1 LLYKHLPLL
10 FGSSGHV
17 GFPILKTSLFI
28 NTKYYAM
35 CGSNDGHVTRKV
47 TELLNIPT
55 VDICDHIKQVLSEK
69 ERFHSYINTIKKD
82 DGFETTVKPIG
93 WPFILSTKMDITF
106 VKHNEQTEVT
116 VNTQSQ
122 WFILGDGF
130 NAYNG
135 YINKF
140 LDGLRK
146 YS

>member
-1 LLYKHLPLL
+1 M
-10 FGSSGHV
+10 
-17 GFPILKTSLFI
+17 T
-28 NTKYYAM
+28 
-35 CGSNDGHVTRKV
+35 VTRKV

-55 VDICDHIKQVLSEK
+55 VDISDHIKQVLSEK
-69 ERFHSYINTIKKD
+69 ERFYSYINTVKND

-93 WPFILSTKMDITF
+93 WPFILSTKMNITF
-106 VKHNEQTEVT
+106 VNHNEQTEVT